1 MVASPEQQS
10 LANKWKDQSKGV
22 HIHNLSTAMLTLAN

>member
-10 LANKWKDQSKGV
+10 LANKCKDQTKGDL
-22 HIHNLSTAMLTLAN
+22 ITATLTLAN

>member
-10 LANKWKDQSKGV
+10 LANKCKDQTKGV
-22 HIHNLSTAMLTLAN
+22 HIHNLITATLTLAN